1 MKTTLAILA
10 LTLTLTL
17 TSCSAL
23 TDIGIGI
30 AERRGMITAEDAA
43 DLRAVKAVIETTSG
57 K

>member
-10 LTLTLTL
+10 LTLA
-17 TSCSAL
+17 SCSAL